1 MLTKRQRD
9 LLILLDERLRVD
21 GISPSFDEMRE
32 SLGLRSKSGVHRLL
46 GSLQERGFI
55 RRLPH
60 RARAIEVLRVPPK
73 PVDVGFAPRA
83 RRTATN
89 KVEGVPAGILKAQSP
104 QLDERCR
111 IPFYGR
117 IAAGARIEAIAD
129 ETEFIDVDSS
139 MVGGT
144 GSKHYALEVVGDSMV
159 EAGIVDGDIAV
170 IREDAA
176 PPNGSIVV
184 ALIDNEETTL
194 KRLRRKGNSIALEAA
209 NSAYKTQLYGVAR
222 VAIQGRMV
230 AMIRRYQ
237 EGKRP

>member
-32 SLGLRSKSGVHRLL
+32 SLGLKSKSGVHRLL

-60 RARAIEVLRVPPK
+60 RARAIEVLRMPPK
-73 PVDVGFAPRA
+73 AVDVGFSQK
-83 RRTATN
+83 RTVNVKAAN
-89 KVEGVPAGILKAQSP
+89 ESDDGESPA
-104 QLDERCR
+104 ERCR

-117 IAAGARIEAIAD
+117 IAAGARIEAVVD

-144 GSKHYALEVVGDSMV
+144 GNEHFCLEVVGDSMV

-170 IREDAA
+170 IRKDVA

-209 NSAYKTQLYGVAR
+209 NAAYKTQLYGVAR